1 MNIANRCISTEARRR
16 AEKLLSE
23 LTLEEKVRQLGCTTL
38 VSADKVPEEK
48 DLAGGIGAI
57 ALLDI
62 CEEPEELAIRLKG
75 LQQYVMEHSAHRIP
89 ALFHCEAL
97 GGPVVPKTV
106 LYPNS
111 IGLGATFNPAL
122 VRDMADTIRRQMRA
136 MGILHALSPVL
147 DVAKDLRWGR
157 VNETYGGDPT
167 LSAAMSCAYVAGLQ
181 GENLSTGVAATA
193 KHFLGYSQ
201 TVGGLNLTRTQAD
214 ARELREVFAKP
225 FEAAIRKAGIR
236 TVMNSYSEWE
246 GRPVCASRALLTN
259 LLRKELGFDGVV
271 VSDYRSIQ
279 RLCGD
284 ILATAD
290 DITDAAIQC
299 LTAGLDMEF
308 PDRLGYAEGLVRAF
322 ADGKLDTAFLDRSVL
337 RVLTL
342 KFELGLFDE
351 PYPQWQQYSSS
362 FADTSEQEQQ
372 ATRESIVLT
381 KNENQLL
388 PLSNCGI
395 RLAVIG
401 PGGSSLRLLYGGY
414 TQPSMLEMFQI
425 VQDSSQM
432 AGVGNKDA
440 SKPVVRK
447 YDLAATDLEIRKA
460 RPEAKTIFEALQ
472 EYYPNC
478 TYTQG
483 CDYLDSS
490 KTDFDA
496 AKAAA
501 ENADAVV
508 LCLSGKN
515 GWGRHCNT
523 GEGNDSASLDLPGAQ
538 EALAQVVMAANPHT
552 IVVHTDGRPLTSPHI
567 YANAAAILEA
577 FTPGTWGGTA
587 LAAIIAGRY
596 NPAGCLPL
604 PLPRTAGHEPVFM
617 AEHRGTTGKSF
628 VAGSLNPDGYWQS
641 DLRPLRP
648 FGYGLSYTSCAYEAL
663 SVTVEPNGTAA
674 ALVTVR
680 NTGAR
685 DGETVIQLYGRDMIA
700 SIVRPEQELL
710 GFARVDIPS
719 GETRTVRFRFNLN
732 QMAFPDEHGCWH
744 VEAGRFCFF
753 AGPNSADLPLRAE
766 YIQPVTYEVLPEA
779 REYFAEW
786 ELLDS

>member
-1 MNIANRCISTEARRR
+1 MNIANRCISTEARLR
-16 AEKLLSE
+16 AEKLVKE
-23 LTLEEKVRQLGCTTL
+23 LTVEEKVRQLGCTTL
-38 VSADKVPEEK
+38 LSADKKPEEK

-62 CEEPEELAIRLKG
+62 CEEPEALAARLKK
-75 LQQYVMEHSAHRIP
+75 LQQYVMDHSEHHIP

-111 IGLGATFNPAL
+111 IGLGATFDPAL

-167 LSAAMSCAYVAGLQ
+167 LSAAMSCAYVQGLQ
-181 GENLSTGVAATA
+181 GDNLSTGVAATA

-246 GRPVCASRALLTN
+246 GRPVCASRALLTD
-259 LLRKELGFDGVV
+259 LLRKELGFDGLV

-308 PDRLGYAEGLVRAF
+308 PDRLGYAEGLVHAF
-322 ADGKLDTAFLDRSVL
+322 ENGKLDMAFLDRAVL

-342 KFELGLFDE
+342 KYELGLFDE
-351 PYPQWQQYSSS
+351 PFPQWNRYCSA
-362 FADTSEQEQQ
+362 FRDTSSGEKR
-372 ATRESIVLT
+372 ATRESITLT

-388 PLSNCGI
+388 PLRDRQI

-414 TQPSMLEMFQI
+414 TQPSMLEMFQV
-425 VQDSSQM
+425 VQDSSEM
-432 AGVGNKDA
+432 AGVGNKNA
-440 SKPVVRK
+440 PKPVRK
-447 YDLAATDLEIRKA
+447 YDLAATDREIRKA

-483 CDYLDSS
+483 CDYLDPA

-501 ENADAVV
+501 EHADSVV

-523 GEGNDSASLDLPGAQ
+523 GEGNDSASLALPGAQ
-538 EALAQVVMAANPHT
+538 EQLAQVVMAANPHT
-552 IVVHTDGRPLTSPHI
+552 VVVHTDGRPLTSPHI
-567 YANAAAILEA
+567 YDNAAAILEA
-577 FTPGTWGGTA
+577 FTPGTWGGSE
-587 LAAIIAGRY
+587 LAAIIAGHY
-596 NPAGCLPL
+596 SPAGCLPL
-604 PLPRTAGHEPVFM
+604 PLPRSAGHEPMFM
-617 AEHRGTTGKSF
+617 AEHRGTTGESF

-641 DLRPLRP
+641 SLRPLRP
-648 FGYGLSYTSCAYEAL
+648 FGYGLSYTSFTYADF
-663 SVTVEPNGTAA
+663 SVTVEPSGAA
-674 ALVTVR
+674 SAQVTVE
-680 NTGAR
+680 NTGSC
-685 DGETVIQLYGRDMIA
+685 DSETVIQLYGRDVIA
-700 SIVRPEQELL
+700 SMVRPEQELL
-710 GFARVDIPS
+710 GFARVNIPS
-719 GETRTVRFRFNLN
+719 GQRRMVQFRFHLN
-732 QMAFPDEHGCWH
+732 QMAFPDEHGHWH
-744 VEAGRFCFF
+744 VEAGRFRFF
-753 AGPNSADLPLRAE
+753 AGSNSADLPLTAE
-766 YIQPVTYEVLPEA
+766 YTQPVTYEVLPEA
-779 REYFAEW
+779 REYFADW
-786 ELLDS
+786 QLTKA

>member
-1 MNIANRCISTEARRR
+1 MNIANRCISTEARLR
-16 AEKLLSE
+16 AEKLVKE
-23 LTLEEKVRQLGCTTL
+23 LTVEEKVRQLGCTTL
-38 VSADKVPEEK
+38 LSADKKPEEK

-62 CEEPEELAIRLKG
+62 CEEPEALAARLKK
-75 LQQYVMEHSAHRIP
+75 LQQYVMDHSEHHIP

-111 IGLGATFNPAL
+111 IGLGATFDPAL

-167 LSAAMSCAYVAGLQ
+167 LSAAMSCAYVQGLQ
-181 GENLSTGVAATA
+181 GDNLSTGVAATA

-246 GRPVCASRALLTN
+246 GRPVCASRALLTD
-259 LLRKELGFDGVV
+259 LLRKELGFDGLV

-308 PDRLGYAEGLVRAF
+308 PDRLGYAEGLVHAF
-322 ADGKLDTAFLDRSVL
+322 ENGKLDMAFLNRAVL

-342 KFELGLFDE
+342 KYELGLFDE
-351 PYPQWQQYSSS
+351 PFPQWNRYCSA
-362 FADTSEQEQQ
+362 FRDTSSGEKR
-372 ATRESIVLT
+372 ATRESITLT

-388 PLSNCGI
+388 PLRDRQI

-414 TQPSMLEMFQI
+414 TQPSMLEMFQV
-425 VQDSSQM
+425 VQDSSEM
-432 AGVGNKDA
+432 AGVGNKNA
-440 SKPVVRK
+440 PKPVRK
-447 YDLAATDLEIRKA
+447 YDLAATDREIRKA

-483 CDYLDSS
+483 CDYLDPA

-501 ENADAVV
+501 EHADAVV

-523 GEGNDSASLDLPGAQ
+523 GEGNDSASLALPGAQ
-538 EALAQVVMAANPHT
+538 EQLAQVVMAANPHT
-552 IVVHTDGRPLTSPHI
+552 VVVHTDGRPLTSPHI
-567 YANAAAILEA
+567 YDNAAAILEA
-577 FTPGTWGGTA
+577 FTPGTWGGSE
-587 LAAIIAGRY
+587 LAAIIAGHY
-596 NPAGCLPL
+596 SPAGCLPL
-604 PLPRTAGHEPVFM
+604 PLPRSAGHEPMFM
-617 AEHRGTTGKSF
+617 AEHRGTTGESF

-641 DLRPLRP
+641 SLRPLRP
-648 FGYGLSYTSCAYEAL
+648 FGYGLSYTSFTYADF
-663 SVTVEPNGTAA
+663 SVTVEPSGAA
-674 ALVTVR
+674 SAQVTVE
-680 NTGAR
+680 NTGSC
-685 DGETVIQLYGRDMIA
+685 DSETVIQLYGRDVIA
-700 SIVRPEQELL
+700 SMVRPEQELL
-710 GFARVDIPS
+710 GFARVNIPS
-719 GETRTVRFRFNLN
+719 GQRRMVQFRFHLN
-732 QMAFPDEHGCWH
+732 QMAFPDEHGHWH
-744 VEAGRFCFF
+744 VEAGRFRFF
-753 AGPNSADLPLRAE
+753 AGSNSADLPLTAE
-766 YIQPVTYEVLPEA
+766 YTQPVTYEVLPEA
-779 REYFAEW
+779 REYFADW
-786 ELLDS
+786 QLTKA